1 MIHFKNLLTINI
13 KEEFEKNKDKV
24 NSKTPRE
31 HQVKAHKDMSK
42 FFLQDDKDAGILALP
57 TGGGKTY
64 TAIYWLLK
72 NIISKNK
79 KVLWLADQGFLLE
92 QARETFREN
101 ILEVD
106 ANRRSEINLLCI

>member
-1 MIHFKNLLTINI
+1 MKHYKNLLTIDL
-13 KEEFEKNKDKV
+13 KAEFDKNKDKI
-24 NSKTPRE
+24 NLKSPRE
-31 HQVKAHKDMSK
+31 HQAKAHKEMTK
-42 FFLQDDKDAGILALP
+42 FFIQDVIQNAGILVLP

-64 TAIYWLLK
+64 TSIYWVLK

-106 ANRRSEINLLCI
+106 TKKETL